1 LSRHRL
7 PPPGAKGLAVLAH
20 AHDGRPG
27 MGIFHFTERG
37 TGCQRSGD
45 GDLVVTSRPRKGAR
59 RVVAN
64 FPAGDWAMAA
74 WVLGEEA
81 DGLLRVQEIEQV
93 PLPPTGDPAAVEAAS
108 TIDRE
113 WFAAHPD
120 EASRYRDALPG
131 EWTVAGLDKPPVP
144 GAVLVVE
151 VSQLRPGVRV
161 RVPAFWAFAGK
172 PLLEDPR

>member
-7 PPPGAKGLAVLAH
+7 PPPGTKGLAVLAR
-20 AHDGRPG
+20 DDNG
-27 MGIFHFTERG
+27 MAIFHFTETS

-45 GDLVVTSRPRKGAR
+45 GDLIVTWGRRKRAR
-59 RVVAN
+59 RVIAS

-81 DGLLRVQEIEQV
+81 DGQLRIEEIELTKF
-93 PLPPTGDPAAVEAAS
+93 PSTGEAAAVEAAS

-120 EASRYRDALPG
+120 ETSRYRDALPG
-131 EWTVAGLDKPPVP
+131 EWTVGGLDEPPVP

-151 VSQLRPGVRV
+151 VCQLRPGFRI
-161 RVPAFWAFAGK
+161 RKPAFWAFPGN
-172 PLLEDPR
+172 PQPEDPR